1 MTYDFCHLFICT
13 ILFFK
18 LYRVMFY
25 LIHIYV
31 YVNELNH
38 IKITPNKIYF
48 ISVFGNKLVDFIC
61 KELYIK
67 VENKTDRNTNSSREI
82 FCHEEG
88 KRSSRVIA
96 GKDLKFC
103 SKLFKAH
110 NFKKENKKNRTL
122 ISVFSLFSQFSL
134 DSQSPS
140 IPRLLHLGCFNFDF
154 TIRPS
159 FFK

>member
-25 LIHIYV
+25 LIHV

-110 NFKKENKKNRTL
+110 NFKKENKKKSHSYL
-122 ISVFSLFSQFSL
+122 SFL
-134 DSQSPS
+134 
-140 IPRLLHLGCFNFDF
+140 
-154 TIRPS
+154 S
-159 FFK
+159 FFSVLT